1 MKHFEITF
9 IIKPDLN
16 NNLLDS
22 KIEKIS
28 KTLTDNEA
36 KIIGTEKWG
45 LRDLAYSINGL
56 KKGFFIYIQI
66 DIKNDKFKEIKN
78 IFNLD
83 EEIVRYL
90 IIKVNNNETL
100 PSIIMSSQKND
111 S

>member
-36 KIIGTEKWG
+36 
-45 LRDLAYSINGL
+45 N
-56 KKGFFIYIQI
+56 FFY
-66 DIKNDKFKEIKN
+66 
-78 IFNLD
+78 
-83 EEIVRYL
+83 
-90 IIKVNNNETL
+90 
-100 PSIIMSSQKND
+100 
-111 S
+111 

>member
-45 LRDLAYSINGL
+45 LRDLSYSI
-56 KKGFFIYIQI
+56 K
-66 DIKNDKFKEIKN
+66 
-78 IFNLD
+78 
-83 EEIVRYL
+83 
-90 IIKVNNNETL
+90 
-100 PSIIMSSQKND
+100 
-111 S
+111 